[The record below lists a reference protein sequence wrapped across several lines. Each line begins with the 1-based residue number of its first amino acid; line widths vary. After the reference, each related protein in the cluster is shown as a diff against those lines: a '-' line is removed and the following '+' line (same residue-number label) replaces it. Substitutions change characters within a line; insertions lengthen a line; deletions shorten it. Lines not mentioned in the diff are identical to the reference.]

1 MVLQVLQS
9 ISEINSLLCNKLQT
23 HKRTFSTQISL
34 FSFLHY
40 NSPLLSFTQFLINC
54 QKTRRQKKE
63 HHWRPKEKEKSY
75 GNKQC
80 FFLFLLWRMWG
91 SDEYDGFPVINQ
103 NSACLSLGWPSSD
116 TPGLPPEGPLPISP
130 FLHILTAF
138 TPILQSLQ

>member
-54 QKTRRQKKE
+54 QKTRRQKKRTSLE
-63 HHWRPKEKEKSY
+63 AKREGKKLW
-75 GNKQC
+75 QQTM
-80 FFLFLLWRMWG
+80 FFFSFSSGECGAVMNTTASLSLIRTALVSPWDGLRQTPQASPQRVLFL
-91 SDEYDGFPVINQ
+91 
-103 NSACLSLGWPSSD
+103 SL
-116 TPGLPPEGPLPISP
+116 PLYIS
-130 FLHILTAF
+130 
-138 TPILQSLQ
+138 